1 MPSFVASS
9 RAFKASISGFVSAC
23 RTARR
28 WSARR
33 PSTETRGAT
42 SRPSLKPC
50 ASSGCRTGSAGA
62 RSFPQ
67 AGVEQGYPHA
77 AYVRTTVERANDAV
91 LVHALESHIKTL
103 QGENETLKQQL
114 AAADARA
121 AQEAEK
127 AAKAIEA
134 FADLARRLDALAEAN
149 QQRRPWWRRL
159 AG

>member
-1 MPSFVASS
+1 M
-9 RAFKASISGFVSAC
+9 
-23 RTARR
+23 
-28 WSARR
+28 
-33 PSTETRGAT
+33 
-42 SRPSLKPC
+42 
-50 ASSGCRTGSAGA
+50 
-62 RSFPQ
+62 
-67 AGVEQGYPHA
+67 
-77 AYVRTTVERANDAV
+77 

-127 AAKAIEA
+127 AGKAIEA